1 MVAVVIETSGC
12 SPIHLNGFTIVY
24 WPKGRDWGSG
34 NIETYSQRN
43 RAAYR
48 IPVDCDEILTTNG
61 SYIMSHAEYIIP
73 VEDC

>member
-1 MVAVVIETSGC
+1 MDSQWCIGQRAETGAV
-12 SPIHLNGFTIVY
+12 
-24 WPKGRDWGSG
+24 
-34 NIETYSQRN
+34 RN

-73 VEDC
+73 VEDFSSVNHPTISTYKVNV